1 MLNSTITIKIKQRIN
16 KIDSQDYDNIE
27 LKKQKLKEYTKKYYQ
42 LNKEKILTRIKEN
55 SKTEEFKEKRR
66 VFNKKRKEINRATYY
81 KKRYGIT
88 LEVYNKMLLDQ
99 DYKCAIC
106 KISETEIK
114 HKRNTYFAVDHCHK
128 TGKVRGLLCNNCN
141 CILGFIN
148 DDTEH
153 LNNAIK
159 YLENA

>member
-1 MLNSTITIKIKQRIN
+1 
-16 KIDSQDYDNIE
+16 
-27 LKKQKLKEYTKKYYQ
+27 
-42 LNKEKILTRIKEN
+42 
-55 SKTEEFKEKRR
+55 
-66 VFNKKRKEINRATYY
+66 
-81 KKRYGIT
+81 
-88 LEVYNKMLLDQ
+88 MLLDQ

-114 HKRNTYFAVDHCHK
+114 HKRNTYFAVDHCHS

-148 DDTEH
+148 DKTEH

>member
-1 MLNSTITIKIKQRIN
+1 MLNSTITINEK
-16 KIDSQDYDNIE
+16 S
-27 LKKQKLKEYTKKYYQ
+27 QKLIEYSKQYYI
-42 LNKEKILTRIKEN
+42 LNKEKIISRIKET

-66 VFNKKRKEINRATYY
+66 VFNKKRKETNRANYY

-88 LEVYNKMLLDQ
+88 LEIYNKMLLDQ

-114 HKRNTYFAVDHCHK
+114 HKRNTYFAVDHCHS